1 MQINNFTKG
10 VILLGVL
17 LISAC
22 EGPRYAKNNA
32 SQMNKLTLE
41 YEAKVSN
48 KIAAEQTFYL
58 NQRAILRCV
67 LSGTVVPSDHSSKT
81 TKCDDIRKKD
91 ASEKILS
98 KEKDKDTI
106 TIKDTVAYGRIRTG
120 AQRDAIVLAEKLASS
135 QTQPMVRTNLIQF
148 MRSGLEE
155 DWNAYRQAIQRQ
167 QQLRIEL
174 LEGLEEMNQQTEHL
188 KTIQKELDKLVKNPS
203 LQSNLKQY
211 LEIARAI
218 NEKLNEGK

>member
-1 MQINNFTKG
+1 MKINNFTIG
-10 VILLGVL
+10 AILLGVL

-22 EGPRYAKNNA
+22 EGPRYAKSSAN
-32 SQMNKLTLE
+32 QMNKLTLE

-58 NQRAILRCV
+58 NQRAILRCA
-67 LSGTVVPSDHSSKT
+67 LSGAVVPSNQSSKT
-81 TKCDDIRKKD
+81 TQCDDIRN
-91 ASEKILS
+91 SGKIPN
-98 KEKDKDTI
+98 KEKDMGSI

-120 AQRDAIVLAEKLASS
+120 IQRDAIVLAEKLASF
-135 QTQPMVRTNLIQF
+135 QAHQPMINTNLIQF

-155 DWNAYRQAIQRQ
+155 DWGAYQQSIQRQ
-167 QQLRIEL
+167 QKLRVEL
-174 LEGLEEMNQQTEHL
+174 LEGLEKMNQQTERL
-188 KTIQKELDKLVKNPS
+188 KTIQKELDKLEKNPS

-211 LEIARAI
+211 LKIARAI